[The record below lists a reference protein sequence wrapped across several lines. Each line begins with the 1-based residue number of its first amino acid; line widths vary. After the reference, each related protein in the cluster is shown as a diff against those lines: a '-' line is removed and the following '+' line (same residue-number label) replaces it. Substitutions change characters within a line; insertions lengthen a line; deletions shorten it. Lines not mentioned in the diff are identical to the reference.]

1 MMETRKDK
9 MIFGPALRCRRS
21 LVMSWEDRYI
31 HKDAAIPIG
40 EEDKWIIISMA
51 PYITRDQW

>member
-9 MIFGPALRCRRS
+9 MIFVPALRCRRS

-40 EEDKWIIISMA
+40 EEGSFLPM
-51 PYITRDQW
+51 T